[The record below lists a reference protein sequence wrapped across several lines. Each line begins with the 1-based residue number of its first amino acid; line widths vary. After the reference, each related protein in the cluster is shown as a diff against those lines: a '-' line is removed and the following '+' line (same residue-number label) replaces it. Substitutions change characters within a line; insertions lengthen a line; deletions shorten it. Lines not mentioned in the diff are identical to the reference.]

1 MDALASLLNGPRAQG
16 AFLLRSML
24 SAPWSMRI
32 HDEAPL
38 TVVAV
43 VRGHA
48 WIALDRGESERLT
61 AGDVAIVR
69 GPDHYRVSDEPDTQP
84 QIIIHPGQRC
94 STPDGRDLAKEM
106 ALGVRTWGNSA
117 EAETIMLT
125 GTYQLAGEV
134 SRSLLEALPALAVI
148 RADEVDCP
156 VIPLLATEI
165 VKDEA
170 GQEAVL
176 DRLLDLLLIAML
188 RSWFARS
195 GTDAPGWYRGY
206 RDPVVGRVLC
216 LIYNNPEQ
224 PWTVASL
231 AASAG
236 VSRAALARRFSE
248 LIGEPPM
255 TFLTA
260 WRLSLAADLLC
271 KPEATVGAVAEKVGY
286 GDAFALSTAF
296 KRVRGMSPREHRTRA
311 LRREGVGIDGSRH
324 QRAEGNEP
332 ITPGDHRIV

>member
-24 SAPWSMRI
+24 SPPWSMRI

-38 TVVAV
+38 TIVSM

-48 WIALDRGESERLT
+48 WIALDRGEAVRLT

-69 GPDHYRVSDEPDTQP
+69 GPDHYRISDEPGSQP

-106 ALGVRTWGNSA
+106 ALGVRSWGNSA
-117 EAETIMLT
+117 DAETIMLT
-125 GTYQLAGEV
+125 GTYQMAGEV

-148 RADEVDCP
+148 RHSEGDFA
-156 VIPLLATEI
+156 VIPLLADEI
-165 VKDEA
+165 VKDGP
-170 GQEAVL
+170 GQDAVL

-188 RSWFARS
+188 RTWFARS
-195 GTDAPGWYRGY
+195 GSDAPGWYRGY
-206 RDPVVGRVLC
+206 RDPVVGHVLG

-231 AASAG
+231 AAEAG
-236 VSRAALARRFSE
+236 VSRASLARRFAE

-255 TFLTA
+255 TFLTG
-260 WRLSLAADLLC
+260 WRLALAADLLC
-271 KPEATVGAVAEKVGY
+271 EPDATVGGVAEKVGY

-311 LRREGVGIDGSRH
+311 LRREGVGVDGSRH
-324 QRAEGNEP
+324 LLADRN
-332 ITPGDHRIV
+332 